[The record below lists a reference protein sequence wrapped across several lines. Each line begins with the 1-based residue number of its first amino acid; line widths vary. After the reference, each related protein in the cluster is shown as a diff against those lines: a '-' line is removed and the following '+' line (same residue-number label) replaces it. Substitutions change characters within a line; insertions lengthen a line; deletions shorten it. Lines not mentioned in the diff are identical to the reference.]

1 MMQTR
6 RIETCSCRTQPS
18 VRTNQLVSER
28 QGLGAGKQRDAPKEE
43 ADSQENPLTCPTDFN
58 HAFRSYVVTRDPQLK
73 QPT

>member
-1 MMQTR
+1 M
-6 RIETCSCRTQPS
+6 
-18 VRTNQLVSER
+18 SER